1 MPTIDRDVVPKE
13 QAREAVEK
21 ERSEAGLLSEGETVS
36 HIRKVMYPVYVV
48 DYTYNVKEGRIRSSL
63 TNKTGSFLIDGF
75 PKDENLTANLQ
86 EFQDTASELQTVGS
100 GYLSGSFV
108 IRPFVGTGFAQDY
121 LKERIVEV
129 KHSTTH
135 AAALSKKDG
144 VASPWDG
151 KPNARRLKEQLRL
164 PDDFSFGNFVG
175 ADSIRLVYIPFW
187 VARFRKEDGSSSRF
201 LCFRD
206 VTDGYLRG
214 GSPDE
219 IRWMTEYFATN
230 QAVRSPYLDRDTHEI
245 DIDRGGEKEPSA
257 ESRRDGRS
265 RPNATHRNT
274 NRREQ
279 EQASDDLRYSSEDW
293 QDDSEQEDEKPG
305 FRKVGGMDDLKE
317 TLRRKVIEP
326 LENEEKYREFGLGVT
341 NGILLYGPPGTGKTY
356 ITQALAEELGYSY
369 LEVEPSDIV
378 SRWTGEAPKSIKR
391 LFDDALE
398 KQPCVV
404 FIDEIDAIA
413 SERDEGSMNQSQKET
428 VNQLL
433 NELSRIQDEDVVVV
447 GATNKI
453 GQVDDAIKRSGRFD
467 EKVEVPLPDEEG
479 RREILRVHLRDRPV
493 RMDGIDWD
501 EAVEKTAGYTAS
513 DLRLVA
519 ENAAEMALHKDRE
532 ISHEDVVEAVEETE
546 RSTKDME
553 SASRY
558 LQDTPDT
565 DFTDVGG
572 MDDLKATLNE
582 KVIEPLRNPEE
593 YEEYGVG
600 TVNGVL
606 LHGPPGCGKTHISEA
621 LAGELGYSYVKVT
634 PSDITSKFVG
644 EGANTVS
651 EVFEVVK
658 TNQPCMVFI
667 DEIDAVAG
675 ERQGDMTQSQ
685 KETVNQLLNELSEV
699 QNEDVTVFAAT
710 NLLEGVDDAVQRS
723 GRFDEEIEVPP
734 PDREARRE
742 VLRVHLRER
751 PVEENPNWDRILE
764 DTEGYTASDMELIA
778 ERAARDALKEDST
791 ITTEHLV
798 RATERTD
805 SSI

>member
-13 QAREAVEK
+13 QAREAVEG
-21 ERSEAGLLSEGETVS
+21 ERSDGGLLRAGETVS
-36 HIRKVMYPVYVV
+36 HLRKVLYPVYVV
-48 DYTYNVKEGRIRSSL
+48 DYTYNLKEGRIRSRL
-63 TNKTGSFLIDGF
+63 TNKAGSFLIDGF

-86 EFQDTASELQTVGS
+86 EFQDTASELQTVDS
-100 GYLSGSFV
+100 GYFSDSFV

-164 PDDFSFGNFVG
+164 PDGFSFGNFVG
-175 ADSIRLVYIPFW
+175 TDGIRLVYVPFW

-230 QAVRSPYLDRDTHEI
+230 QTVRSPYLDTDTHEI
-245 DIDRGGEKEPSA
+245 DIDRGGDKETSA
-257 ESRRDGRS
+257 ESRRVGRS
-265 RPNATHRNT
+265 RPNATHQNT

-279 EQASDDLRYSSEDW
+279 EQASDDVSYSSEDW
-293 QDDSEQEDEKPG
+293 QDSSEKEEERPG
-305 FRKVGGMDDLKE
+305 FQKVGGMGELKE

-341 NGILLYGPPGTGKTY
+341 NGVLLYGPPGTGKTH
-356 ITQALAEELGYSY
+356 ITQALAEELGYGFV
-369 LEVEPSDIV
+369 EIEPSDIV
-378 SRWTGEAPKSIKR
+378 SRWTGEAPKNIKR
-391 LFDDALE
+391 LFDDAVE
-398 KQPCVV
+398 NQPCVV
-404 FIDEIDAIA
+404 FIDEIDAVA
-413 SERDEGSMNQSQKET
+413 SERDGRGMNQSQKET

-433 NELSRIQDEDVVVV
+433 NELSRVQDEDVVVV

-453 GQVDDAIKRSGRFD
+453 GQVDEAIKRSGRFD
-467 EKVEVPLPDEEG
+467 EKIEVPLPDDEG
-479 RREILRVHLRDRPV
+479 RKEVLRVHLRDRPV
-493 RMDGIDWD
+493 RMDEIDWD

-513 DLRLVA
+513 DLELVA
-519 ENAAEMALHKDRE
+519 ENAAEAALHNDRE
-532 ISHEDVVEAVEETE
+532 ISHDEVVEAIEKTE

-558 LQDTPDT
+558 LQDTPGT
-565 DFTDVGG
+565 NFSDVGG
-572 MDDLKATLNE
+572 MEGLKTALRET
-582 KVIEPLRNPEE
+582 VIRPLRNPKE

-600 TVNGVL
+600 TVNGIL
-606 LHGPPGCGKTHISEA
+606 LHGPPGCGKTYVSEA
-621 LAGELGYSYVKVT
+621 LAGELGYNYVKLT

-644 EGANTVS
+644 EGAETVS
-651 EVFEVVK
+651 EVFEVAK
-658 TNQPCMVFI
+658 TDQPCMVFI

-675 ERQGDMTQSQ
+675 ARQGDMTQSQ

-699 QNEDVTVFAAT
+699 GNEDVIVVAAT
-710 NLLEGVDDAVQRS
+710 NLLDAVDEAIRRS

-734 PDREARRE
+734 PDREARKE

-751 PVEENPNWDRILE
+751 PVEENLDWDGILK
-764 DTEGYTASDMELIA
+764 DTEGYAASDMELIA
-778 ERAARDALKEDST
+778 ERAARNALKEDSS

-805 SSI
+805 PSI